1 MPYYVHI
8 PRPTQA
14 VRASLP
20 PATLDALDAALRQV
34 RDDPFGTTVPYGED
48 DGVMRH
54 LVLPSVM
61 AVLLVDEPAKRVV
74 VVQISHMDW

>member
-20 PATLDALDAALRQV
+20 PAALDALDAALRAV
-34 RDDPFGTTVPYGED
+34 RDDPFGSTEPYGED

-54 LVLPSVM
+54 LVLPAVM

-74 VVQISHMDW
+74 VVQISHLDW